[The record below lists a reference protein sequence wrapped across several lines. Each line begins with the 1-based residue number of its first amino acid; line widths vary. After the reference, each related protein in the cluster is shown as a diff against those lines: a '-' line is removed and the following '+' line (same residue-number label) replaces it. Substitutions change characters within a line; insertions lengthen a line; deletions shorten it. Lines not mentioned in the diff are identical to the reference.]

1 MKLHFL
7 FLLMDLATLAAI
19 PVVYTLGKLRQ
30 FSKIMEGKSLA
41 ISTTANLGP
50 LDR

>member
-1 MKLHFL
+1 MKLKFL

-30 FSKIMEGKSLA
+30 LSKIIEGETFA
-41 ISTTANLGP
+41 ASTV
-50 LDR
+50 R